1 MTRGWWR
8 VVAASLSL
16 LDDERVVRVQR
27 LSLQGLFLKLKARQN
42 ISPKE
47 QHYRMDYLVR
57 MAPSRKPLLLW
68 LLWQSQELRESLR
81 RFQSGRLPK
90 LRIAASRT
98 P

>member
-1 MTRGWWR
+1 MTPRWLR

-16 LDDERVVRVQR
+16 LVDARVVRVQR
-27 LSLQGLFLKLKARQN
+27 LSLPGLFLKLKAQKN

-47 QHYRMDYLVR
+47 QHSRMDYLAR
-57 MAPSRKPLLLW
+57 MAPSHKPLLLW
-68 LLWQSQELRESLR
+68 LWWQSQELRESLR

-90 LRIAASRT
+90 LRIATSRT